1 MPAKRTT
8 LAKLTRPRLYAPIKR
23 TRLFKLLDRRKQT
36 PIVWVSG
43 PPGSGKT
50 TLVASYLETRSVPT
64 YWFQVDE
71 GDRDPATFFHYL
83 AELAKQSKNRK
94 ITPLPILLAVFL
106 PDLAGF
112 TRRFFRE
119 LFARLGDD
127 AVLVLDNCQD
137 AAGETFHQILREACE
152 RFRPM
157 VR

>member
-1 MPAKRTT
+1 MP
-8 LAKLTRPRLYAPIKR
+8 I
-23 TRLFKLLDRRKQT
+23 
-36 PIVWVSG
+36 
-43 PPGSGKT
+43 
-50 TLVASYLETRSVPT
+50 

-94 ITPLPILLAVFL
+94 RTPLPILLADYL

-112 TRRFFRE
+112 TRRYFRE

-137 AAGETFHQILREACE
+137 AAGETFHQILREACQQIPSNGQIIVLSRVMPPAE
-152 RFRPM
+152 LYRESPM
-157 VR
+157 GACSS